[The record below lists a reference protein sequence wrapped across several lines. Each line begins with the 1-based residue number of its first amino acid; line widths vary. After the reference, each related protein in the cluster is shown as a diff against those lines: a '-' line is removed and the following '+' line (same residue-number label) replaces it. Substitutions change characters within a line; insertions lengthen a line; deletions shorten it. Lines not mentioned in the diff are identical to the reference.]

1 MSIDRNEWRRC
12 GPSIQWNITHKKSE
26 IWPFAAMWTDL
37 KMVILSEVS
46 QTEED
51 NDHDAICRWS
61 LISNG
66 YERTYLKNRN
76 KPQISR
82 SVKTTIT
89 TQFVGGV

>member
-1 MSIDRNEWRRC
+1 
-12 GPSIQWNITHKKSE
+12 
-26 IWPFAAMWTDL
+26 MWTDL

-61 LISNG
+61 LISKG

-82 SVKTTIT
+82 SVSWPPQVKPLGKGRTGSVRIT
-89 TQFVGGV
+89 